1 MPFKRPNRTYTESEL
16 YDYSVA
22 ALGRKMRTI
31 AELKP
36 IMITSQFYPHRP
48 YKGIAARFEGSEE
61 FTYTQG
67 ASTWVCIR
75 PRSRPDRYDG
85 RHRASG

>member
-1 MPFKRPNRTYTESEL
+1 MRDYPNTDLPDLVRARNLRVGDVLWWATKRH
-16 YDYSVA
+16 
-22 ALGRKMRTI
+22 RTI

-75 PRSRPDRYDG
+75 PRSRPDR
-85 RHRASG
+85 